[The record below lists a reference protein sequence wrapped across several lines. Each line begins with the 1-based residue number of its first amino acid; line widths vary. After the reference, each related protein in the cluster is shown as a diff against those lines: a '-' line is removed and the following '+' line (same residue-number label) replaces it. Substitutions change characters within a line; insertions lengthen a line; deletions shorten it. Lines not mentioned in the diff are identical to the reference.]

1 MQQLPFMASR
11 HDSSHNRCIAFNLLQ
26 HAYVL
31 SKLTLSVPP
40 STPQSQMFSGL
51 FVAISFI
58 AIYISAVF
66 MQLNASN
73 AFSSISP
80 IRALL
85 AEPQMSMPNSG
96 GDMRGFYEIGQPKDW
111 WHWLNTKAPPPVS
124 VTSNRFVNNC
134 LVAGTETYF

>member
-1 MQQLPFMASR
+1 MQLLPFMASR

-31 SKLTLSVPP
+31 SKLTLSFPP

-51 FVAISFI
+51 FVTISFI

-66 MQLNASN
+66 MQLNALN

-80 IRALL
+80 VRALL

-111 WHWLNTKAPPPVS
+111 WHW
-124 VTSNRFVNNC
+124 
-134 LVAGTETYF
+134 

>member
-1 MQQLPFMASR
+1 LHLIEFIAACVLIIQLHTTSHSP
-11 HDSSHNRCIAFNLLQ
+11 SS
-26 HAYVL
+26 
-31 SKLTLSVPP
+31 P
-40 STPQSQMFSGL
+40 SSPQSQLFSGL

-80 IRALL
+80 VRALL

-111 WHWLNTKAPPPVS
+111 WHW
-124 VTSNRFVNNC
+124 
-134 LVAGTETYF
+134 